1 MAKKFGKV
9 LMVTA
14 ALGAV
19 AAGVYYYLQGKD
31 DFVDDNFDDD
41 DDFDNFD
48 DDLDEDE
55 TAKEADRNY
64 VDLDLEKAEE
74 FKEGLDA
81 AKAEAADK
89 VVGAAQTVTE
99 TVEKAADGAKE
110 ETAEAVSDAAE
121 KVVDTVKDAADTV
134 KKAAEKTE
142 VKVEEFFDDDDSD
155 GSMDAM

>member
-64 VDLDLEKAEE
+64 VDLDLEKADD
-74 FKEGLDA
+74 FKEGLNA
-81 AKAEAADK
+81 AKAEATDKIVGETKEMTDK
-89 VVGAAQTVTE
+89 V
-99 TVEKAADGAKE
+99 K
-110 ETAEAVSDAAE
+110 ETAE
-121 KVVDTVKDAADTV
+121 KV
-134 KKAAEKTE
+134 E

>member
-1 MAKKFGKV
+1 MAKKFGKF

-19 AAGVYYYLQGKD
+19 AAGVYYCLQGKD
-31 DFVDDNFDDD
+31 SFVDDNFDDD

-48 DDLDEDE
+48 DDLDDEE

-81 AKAEAADK
+81 AKAEATDKIVGAAKETADK
-89 VVGAAQTVTE
+89 VKE
-99 TVEKAADGAKE
+99 AAD
-110 ETAEAVSDAAE
+110 
-121 KVVDTVKDAADTV
+121 
-134 KKAAEKTE
+134 KAE

>member
-1 MAKKFGKV
+1 MAKKFGKI

-31 DFVDDNFDDD
+31 DFVDDDFDDD

-48 DDLDEDE
+48 EDLDDDG
-55 TAKEADRNY
+55 TAKDADRNY
-64 VDLDLEKAEE
+64 VDLDLDKAEE
-74 FKEGLDA
+74 FKEGLNA
-81 AKAEAADK
+81 VKAEATDKIVGTVKEVTDTVKEAADK
-89 VVGAAQTVTE
+89 A
-99 TVEKAADGAKE
+99 
-110 ETAEAVSDAAE
+110 
-121 KVVDTVKDAADTV
+121 
-134 KKAAEKTE
+134 E